1 MIRSVVA
8 LVGAVVLA
16 LVVAGCASPT
26 PGADW
31 ETRLRG
37 DNVVLLGEVHDN
49 HELLRLRLAVLERAF
64 AVGWRP
70 AIVMEQFDR
79 ERQGDIERARR
90 ERPDD
95 AQHVI
100 DLAGPEKSGWSWD
113 DYRPLVALALAYR
126 LPLVAANVS
135 GADTARIVR
144 GGYAAVF
151 DPATIAALHLGRT
164 IDSEW
169 QAAQER
175 EIDTGHCHALP
186 AELWPRMARAQFAR
200 DAFMA
205 HVLREHA
212 EHGAVL
218 LAGNGH
224 ARRDFGVPRWLA
236 LDPARVVSIGFLE
249 IDSAMPAG
257 AFDAIVR
264 APAAARDDPCE
275 RFRRAP
281 TRLSASRRGTAAR
294 STAAAGCPS
303 APARRRRGRRRAAVP
318 ARRRRP
324 RTA

>member
-1 MIRSVVA
+1 MIRFVVA
-8 LVGAVVLA
+8 LVGAIVLA
-16 LVVAGCASPT
+16 IVVAACAT
-26 PGADW
+26 PAARADW
-31 ETRLRG
+31 EMRVRG

-64 AVGWRP
+64 AAGWRP

-100 DLAGPEKSGWSWD
+100 DLAVPAKSGWSWD
-113 DYRPLVALALAYR
+113 DYRPFVALALRYR
-126 LPLVAANVS
+126 VPLIAANVS

-144 GGYAAVF
+144 GGYGAVF
-151 DPATIAALHLGRT
+151 DPASVAALSLDRT
-164 IDSEW
+164 IDPAW
-169 QAAQER
+169 QAAQEH
-175 EIDTGHCHALP
+175 EIDSGHCHALP
-186 AELWPRMARAQFAR
+186 PELWPRMARAQFAR

-212 EHGAVL
+212 AQGAVL

-236 LDPARVVSIGFLE
+236 IDPARVVSIGFLE
-249 IDSAMPAG
+249 TDSVMPPN

-264 APAAARDDPCE
+264 APPAARDDPCE
-275 RFRRAP
+275 RFRRAQP
-281 TRLSASRRGTAAR
+281 QLSAASRGSAAR
-294 STAAAGCPS
+294 STVAADSPS
-303 APARRRRGRRRAAVP
+303 APARRRQGRRRAAAP